1 MLENGKKYDVRNVGV
16 YALESL
22 RIEQGLPAWG
32 SELNP
37 LDLPKNTGLGSFV
50 DLSKVSTSTIKLAI
64 NQERFLPCHVSS
76 R

>member
-32 SELNP
+32 SELNHEVIP
-37 LDLPKNTGLGSFV
+37 QNAGLSSLV
-50 DLSKVSTSTIKLAI
+50 YLYKVSFGVCLLGVVV
-64 NQERFLPCHVSS
+64 F
-76 R
+76 